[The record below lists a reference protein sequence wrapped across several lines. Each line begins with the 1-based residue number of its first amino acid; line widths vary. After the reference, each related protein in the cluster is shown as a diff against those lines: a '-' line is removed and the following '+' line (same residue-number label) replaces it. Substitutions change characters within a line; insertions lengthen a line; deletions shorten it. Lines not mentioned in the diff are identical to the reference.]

1 MCYNQPMS
9 TYGETDRK
17 QPSLPPVVQAAIA
30 LLLPPVLGLTVG
42 LLLSGGTG
50 GETATSAGSVQAVLA
65 PIFAVVGGTS
75 WLLGLFWYGL
85 KNLGLRGGRPLFSG
99 IAFASLG
106 WLALLP
112 LRFYFVR
119 LEAFGSG
126 FDTFFYLLVF
136 EAFAVQL
143 WLFGLLV
150 RAIALWRGPLTAAI
164 SSGILFGFVS
174 ADIFQEAYGDSLV
187 SLAYFMVWGIF
198 YGIIRLRTGSFL
210 GIALVQATQSFTT
223 WTVLLPPDPPDLGQI
238 QSLHLAASLALLI
251 FIWRLWPKQVEDYR
265 V

>member
-1 MCYNQPMS
+1 MS
-9 TYGETDRK
+9 TQGESQLK
-17 QPSLPPVVQAAIA
+17 QPGLPPVIQAAVA
-30 LLLPPVLGLTVG
+30 LLLPLGLGVTVG
-42 LLLSGGTG
+42 ALLW
-50 GETATSAGSVQAVLA
+50 ARAGSDTAVLA
-65 PIFAVVGGTS
+65 PTFAVIGVAS
-75 WLLGLFWYGL
+75 WLLGLLWYGL
-85 KNLGLRGGRPLFSG
+85 KGLGLRGGRPLFSG

-126 FDTFFYLLVF
+126 FDTYFYLLVF
-136 EAFAVQL
+136 EAFAIQL
-143 WLFGLLV
+143 WLFGLLF
-150 RAIALWRGPLTAAI
+150 RAVSLWRGPLTAAI
-164 SSGILFGFVS
+164 SSGILFGFVG
-174 ADIFQEAYGDSLV
+174 AAVFQEAYGAGLV
-187 SLAYFMVWGIF
+187 SLAYFMVWGVF

-223 WTVLLPPDPPDLGQI
+223 WTVLLPPDLPDPGQI

>member
-1 MCYNQPMS
+1 MS
-9 TYGETDRK
+9 THMSTHRNRQLK
-17 QPSLPPVVQAAIA
+17 QPDLPPALQAGVA
-30 LLLPPVLGLTVG
+30 LLLPLALAVTVG
-42 LLLSGGTG
+42 LML
-50 GETATSAGSVQAVLA
+50 GEGAVSDRAVLA
-65 PIFAVVGGTS
+65 PLFAVIGGTS

-119 LEAFGSG
+119 LIAIGGG
-126 FDTFFYLLVF
+126 FDVYFYLLLF
-136 EAFAVQL
+136 EAFAVQV
-143 WLFGLLV
+143 WLFGLLF
-150 RAIALWRGPLTAAI
+150 RAVALWRGPLTAAI
-164 SSGILFGFVS
+164 SSGIIFGAV
-174 ADIFQEAYGDSLV
+174 AATLFQEAYGATLV
-187 SLAYFMVWGIF
+187 SLAYFVLWCIF

-223 WTVLLPPDPPDLGQI
+223 WTVLLPPSPPDALQI
-238 QSLHLAASLALLI
+238 QWLHLATSVALLI
-251 FIWRLWPKQVEDYR
+251 FIWRLWPKEVEDYR

>member
-1 MCYNQPMS
+1 MCYNRPMS
-9 TYGETDRK
+9 THGETSPK
-17 QPSLPPVVQAAIA
+17 QPNLPPVIQAAVA
-30 LLLPPVLGLTVG
+30 LLLPPVLALTVG
-42 LLLSGGTG
+42 LLLSEGAAS
-50 GETATSAGSVQAVLA
+50 ETAASVSSVQAVLA
-65 PIFAVVGGTS
+65 PVLAVVGGTS

-126 FDTFFYLLVF
+126 FDVFFYLLLF

-143 WLFGLLV
+143 WLFGLLF
-150 RAIALWRGPLTAAI
+150 RAVALWRGPLTAAI
-164 SSGILFGFVS
+164 SSGLLFGAV
-174 ADIFQEAYGDSLV
+174 AVTLFQEATSSGLV
-187 SLAYFMVWGIF
+187 SLAYFGLWGIF
-198 YGIIRLRTGSFL
+198 YGIIRLRTGSLL
-210 GIALVQATQSFTT
+210 GMVLVQATQSFTT
-223 WTVLLPPDPPDLGQI
+223 WTVLLPPTPPDPTQV
-238 QSLHLAASLALLI
+238 QWLHLATSLALLV
-251 FIWRLWPKQVEDYR
+251 FIWRLWPQEVGDYR